1 MAELNKSF
9 LKNMKLFKLVEY
21 NHSYRKII
29 KLVKELGDDEA
40 NENNSLAILGDTPT
54 SRALVNDFGLA
65 LNSDH
70 YSLWCLTYYGVN
82 SFTIEKLRDE
92 FEDINIMVPR
102 LNDLPAL
109 GLHDSTISK
118 IMLLI
123 SDLRLNQKG
132 ALENEL
138 LRIIEENEPIQN
150 IELKTIIFNKYY
162 DVDSKMFDSLIDSMI
177 NRKVIVNTISGYK
190 IKHFSLVEYL
200 NESNEEIDSVVMD
213 RCKGRTL
220 DDIGIEVNLTRERV
234 RQKIAKRILQL
245 PVFNKEKEYFR
256 IRSLYSFSKKDAE
269 ILEFEIPIWNYI
281 SLKYNDLSPEK
292 NVIDYLKDNNLCDTE
307 KGRKVFKEYRLLVVD
322 NQIVEDD
329 FIDLFV
335 RFFNKQKYNSFKVL
349 DIAEDF
355 NNYLLKNSISNEDY
369 YISNTNLAII
379 CRKLENSGK
388 FLNVG
393 AKRFIFFEE
402 DALSSDLIELM
413 REYLSEFDGYG
424 SVLLFYNQNQK
435 ICSYNNIHD
444 ENELF
449 IVMKRL
455 FAKEFKKSIE
465 FIRNPTLAK
474 KGIDKETYIEN
485 LLLDLNLPCTVEE
498 YLDYIYNTTG
508 LKQVSVQSN
517 FANIITKYK
526 NANGMISLDDEYT
539 DEEAQTFKELLA
551 DRECIGA
558 KLFDFQVKSVFKN
571 KSNTFLNA
579 NTIRKFGDYK
589 TNTSI
594 YKDKYQSR
602 LEAVQTILKDQDM
615 LLTEGEISKFCDIE
629 FLTYRQ
635 YDALKD
641 CLALRIGDNRY
652 LNIVARGEQERV
664 KQLKKDLLNILD
676 EEEIYVLNDFINE
689 PLFNRL
695 LNQGNDY
702 NNILYAFDMREIL
715 KFIFTTT
722 DGFSYLSQGD
732 TFLFSKALISYESI
746 ISHIMNEYES
756 ISICEFKEV
765 LYERYRI
772 TKSFSNSELS
782 NMGYYCP
789 YTSEKVYLNED
800 YYEYEM
806 EEYLNG
812 NS

>member
-1 MAELNKSF
+1 M
-9 LKNMKLFKLVEY
+9 
-21 NHSYRKII
+21 
-29 KLVKELGDDEA
+29 
-40 NENNSLAILGDTPT
+40 
-54 SRALVNDFGLA
+54 
-65 LNSDH
+65 
-70 YSLWCLTYYGVN
+70 
-82 SFTIEKLRDE
+82 
-92 FEDINIMVPR
+92 
-102 LNDLPAL
+102 
-109 GLHDSTISK
+109 
-118 IMLLI
+118 
-123 SDLRLNQKG
+123 
-132 ALENEL
+132 
-138 LRIIEENEPIQN
+138 
-150 IELKTIIFNKYY
+150 
-162 DVDSKMFDSLIDSMI
+162 
-177 NRKVIVNTISGYK
+177 
-190 IKHFSLVEYL
+190 
-200 NESNEEIDSVVMD
+200 
-213 RCKGRTL
+213 
-220 DDIGIEVNLTRERV
+220 
-234 RQKIAKRILQL
+234 
-245 PVFNKEKEYFR
+245 
-256 IRSLYSFSKKDAE
+256 
-269 ILEFEIPIWNYI
+269 
-281 SLKYNDLSPEK
+281 
-292 NVIDYLKDNNLCDTE
+292 
-307 KGRKVFKEYRLLVVD
+307 
-322 NQIVEDD
+322 
-329 FIDLFV
+329 
-335 RFFNKQKYNSFKVL
+335 
-349 DIAEDF
+349 
-355 NNYLLKNSISNEDY
+355 
-369 YISNTNLAII
+369 
-379 CRKLENSGK
+379 
-388 FLNVG
+388 
-393 AKRFIFFEE
+393 
-402 DALSSDLIELM
+402 
-413 REYLSEFDGYG
+413 
-424 SVLLFYNQNQK
+424 
-435 ICSYNNIHD
+435 
-444 ENELF
+444 
-449 IVMKRL
+449 
-455 FAKEFKKSIE
+455 
-465 FIRNPTLAK
+465 
-474 KGIDKETYIEN
+474 
-485 LLLDLNLPCTVEE
+485 NLPCTVEE

-539 DEEAQTFKELLA
+539 DEEAQAFKELLA

-571 KSNTFLNA
+571 KSNTFLSA
-579 NTIRKFGDYK
+579 NTIRKFGYYK

-641 CLALRIGDNRY
+641 CLALRIGDNKY

-664 KQLKKDLLNILD
+664 KQLKNDLLKILD

-689 PLFNRL
+689 PLFNKL

-746 ISHIMNEYES
+746 ISLIMNEYES

-772 TKSFSNSELS
+772 TKSFSNSEFS

>member
-1 MAELNKSF
+1 M
-9 LKNMKLFKLVEY
+9 
-21 NHSYRKII
+21 
-29 KLVKELGDDEA
+29 
-40 NENNSLAILGDTPT
+40 
-54 SRALVNDFGLA
+54 
-65 LNSDH
+65 
-70 YSLWCLTYYGVN
+70 CL
-82 SFTIEKLRDE
+82 
-92 FEDINIMVPR
+92 
-102 LNDLPAL
+102 
-109 GLHDSTISK
+109 
-118 IMLLI
+118 
-123 SDLRLNQKG
+123 
-132 ALENEL
+132 
-138 LRIIEENEPIQN
+138 
-150 IELKTIIFNKYY
+150 
-162 DVDSKMFDSLIDSMI
+162 
-177 NRKVIVNTISGYK
+177 
-190 IKHFSLVEYL
+190 
-200 NESNEEIDSVVMD
+200 
-213 RCKGRTL
+213 
-220 DDIGIEVNLTRERV
+220 
-234 RQKIAKRILQL
+234 
-245 PVFNKEKEYFR
+245 
-256 IRSLYSFSKKDAE
+256 SKKDAE

-281 SLKYNDLSPEK
+281 SLKYSDLSPEK

-322 NQIVEDD
+322 NQIVKDD

-355 NNYLLKNSISNEDY
+355 NNYLLKNCISNEDY

-413 REYLSEFDGYG
+413 REYLSKFDGYG

-517 FANIITKYK
+517 FANIITTHK
-526 NANGMISLDDEYT
+526 NSNGMISLDDEYT
-539 DEEAQTFKELLA
+539 DEEAQAFKELLA

-579 NTIRKFGDYK
+579 NTIRKFGYCK

-664 KQLKKDLLNILD
+664 KQLKNDLLNILD

-746 ISHIMNEYES
+746 ISRIMNEYES

>member
-1 MAELNKSF
+1 M
-9 LKNMKLFKLVEY
+9 
-21 NHSYRKII
+21 
-29 KLVKELGDDEA
+29 
-40 NENNSLAILGDTPT
+40 
-54 SRALVNDFGLA
+54 
-65 LNSDH
+65 
-70 YSLWCLTYYGVN
+70 
-82 SFTIEKLRDE
+82 
-92 FEDINIMVPR
+92 
-102 LNDLPAL
+102 
-109 GLHDSTISK
+109 
-118 IMLLI
+118 
-123 SDLRLNQKG
+123 
-132 ALENEL
+132 
-138 LRIIEENEPIQN
+138 
-150 IELKTIIFNKYY
+150 
-162 DVDSKMFDSLIDSMI
+162 
-177 NRKVIVNTISGYK
+177 
-190 IKHFSLVEYL
+190 
-200 NESNEEIDSVVMD
+200 
-213 RCKGRTL
+213 
-220 DDIGIEVNLTRERV
+220 
-234 RQKIAKRILQL
+234 
-245 PVFNKEKEYFR
+245 
-256 IRSLYSFSKKDAE
+256 
-269 ILEFEIPIWNYI
+269 
-281 SLKYNDLSPEK
+281 
-292 NVIDYLKDNNLCDTE
+292 
-307 KGRKVFKEYRLLVVD
+307 
-322 NQIVEDD
+322 
-329 FIDLFV
+329 
-335 RFFNKQKYNSFKVL
+335 
-349 DIAEDF
+349 
-355 NNYLLKNSISNEDY
+355 KNSIGNEDY

-579 NTIRKFGDYK
+579 NTIRKFGYYK

>member
-1 MAELNKSF
+1 MVVLNKLF

-29 KLVKELGDDEA
+29 KLVKELGDVEA
-40 NENNSLAILGDTPT
+40 NESNALDILGDTPT
-54 SRALVNDFGLA
+54 TRALVNDFGLA
-65 LNSDH
+65 LHSDH
-70 YSLWCLTYYGVN
+70 YSLWCLTYYGIN
-82 SFTIEKLRDE
+82 SFTIEKLKDE

-109 GLHDSTISK
+109 GLHDSTINK

-123 SDLRLNQKG
+123 NDLRLNQKG
-132 ALENEL
+132 NLENEF
-138 LRIIEENEPIQN
+138 LRIIEEKEPIQN
-150 IELKTIIFNKYY
+150 RELKTLIFNKYY
-162 DVDSKMFDSLIDSMI
+162 DVDSKMFDSLIDSMLA
-177 NRKVIVNTISGYK
+177 RKVIINTISGYK
-190 IKHFSLVEYL
+190 IKHFSLVDYL
-200 NESNEEIDSVVMD
+200 SESNEEIDNVVLD
-213 RCKGRTL
+213 RCNGKTL
-220 DDIGIEVNLTRERV
+220 DEIGSQLNLTKERV
-234 RQKIAKRILQL
+234 RQMVAKRILQF
-245 PVFNKEKEYFR
+245 PVFNKEKEYFQ
-256 IRSLYSFSKKDAE
+256 IRSVYSFSKNDAE
-269 ILEFEIPIWNYI
+269 ILGFEIPLWNYI
-281 SLKYNDLSPEK
+281 NLKYSHLNPEK
-292 NVIDYLKDNNLCDTE
+292 NAIDYLKDNNLCDTE
-307 KGRKVFKEYRLLVVD
+307 RGRKVFKEYRLLVVD

-329 FIDLFV
+329 FIELFI
-335 RFFNKQKYNSFKVL
+335 RFFNKQKYNSFKVT

-355 NNYLLKNSISNEDY
+355 NNYLLKNDIKNEDY
-369 YISNTNLAII
+369 YITNANMAII
-379 CRKLENSGK
+379 CRKLENSRK

-393 AKRFIFFEE
+393 AKKFIFFEE
-402 DALSSDLIELM
+402 DALSSNLIELM
-413 REYLSEFDGYG
+413 REYLLNLDGYG
-424 SVLLFYNQNQK
+424 SVLLFYNQNKK
-435 ICSYNNIHD
+435 ICAYNNIRD

-474 KGIDKETYIEN
+474 KGIDREIYIEN
-485 LLLDLNLPCTVEE
+485 LLLDLNLPCTVDE
-498 YLDYIYNTTG
+498 YLDYIYKTTG

-517 FANIITKYK
+517 FANIINKYK
-526 NANGMISLDDEYT
+526 NANGLMSLDDEYT
-539 DEEAQTFKELLA
+539 DEEALMFRELLA
-551 DRECIGA
+551 DRDCIGA
-558 KLFDFQVKSVFKN
+558 KLFDFQVRSVFKE

-579 NTIRKFGDYK
+579 NTIRKFGYSK

-602 LEAVQTILKDQDM
+602 LEAVQTILKEQDM
-615 LLTEGEISKFCDIE
+615 LLTEGVISKFCDIE

-641 CLALRIGDNRY
+641 CLVLRIGNNRY
-652 LNIVARGEQERV
+652 LNIVARGEQDSVR
-664 KQLKKDLLNILD
+664 QLKNDLLNILD
-676 EEEIYVLNDFINE
+676 DEEIYVLDDFINE
-689 PLFNRL
+689 SLFNRL

-702 NNILYAFDMREIL
+702 NSILYAFDMREIL

-732 TFLFSKALISYESI
+732 TFLFSKKLVSYESI
-746 ISHIMNEYES
+746 ISRIMNEYES
-756 ISICEFKEV
+756 MSLSEFKEE
-765 LYERYRI
+765 LYEQYGI
-772 TKSFSNSELS
+772 TKSFSNNELS

-806 EEYLNG
+806 EEYLNV